1 MRASSLLW
9 GFGAPICV
17 ALIGLCVSCSIEETA
32 HILGTRSQTP
42 VFLSRKAVSTQEIEF
57 RFSQPVQVRSFA
69 ADPPLSVERIE
80 GGETVRVHL
89 SGPIPG
95 GEAYTV
101 DLLVADEG
109 GNTLNVLIPFRSR
122 NDQMPQLIIN
132 ELRTEYSGSTSPPRS
147 EFVELKTQGTGNLGG
162 LRLFITGNY
171 KKPLVFEFPSADVA
185 TGEYIVLH
193 LRTLG
198 SDAGVANETGDNLG
212 LSGGADA
219 KPSARDFW
227 IPGTDKLLHKTD
239 VVYLL
244 DQDDRVI
251 DAVML
256 SENPDS
262 WWAKDY
268 FVEAADMLYQQ
279 DAWVSAD
286 GEIPSPV
293 DAALT
298 TNIKTSVTRSVSRD
312 ETNPDSDTQADWY
325 ITVTSGATPGV
336 ANNPNRFVD

>member
-1 MRASSLLW
+1 MKASSLLW
-9 GFGAPICV
+9 FLGAL
-17 ALIGLCVSCSIEETA
+17 ALISCSIEETV
-32 HILGTRSQTP
+32 HILGTHSQAP
-42 VFLSRKAVSTQEIEF
+42 VFLSRKAISTQEIEF
-57 RFSQPVQVRSFA
+57 RFSGPVQVRSFTA
-69 ADPPLSVERIE
+69 SPPLPVDHIE
-80 GGETVRVHL
+80 NGEVVRVYL

-95 GEAYTV
+95 GEAYTA

-122 NDQMPQLIIN
+122 NDQMPPIRIN

-147 EFVELKTQGTGNLGG
+147 EFVELKALGLGNLGG
-162 LRLFITGNY
+162 LRLFIAGNY
-171 KKPLVFEFPSADVA
+171 KKPLIFEYPSVNAAVD
-185 TGEYIVLH
+185 EYIVLH
-193 LRTLG
+193 LRTLA
-198 SDAGVANETGDNLG
+198 SDIGTANEIGDNLA

-219 KPSARDFW
+219 KPTARDFW

-244 DQDDRVI
+244 DQDDLVI

-256 SENPDS
+256 SENPDP

-279 DAWVSAD
+279 DAWISAD
-286 GEIPSPV
+286 GNVPSPV

-312 ETNPDSDTQADWY
+312 ESIPDSDTPADWY
-325 ITVTSGATPGV
+325 ITVTSGATPGAV
-336 ANNPNRFVD
+336 NNPNRFVD